1 MPRKWEPSPN
11 DAMSL
16 AAFRWFANAI
26 ENRAVEMYAT
36 DRGTYHHI
44 ERILRHALQE
54 MSQTRAQFAVAPPGA
69 RVSTSR
75 GAPRRSRLSDAFHAS
90 RGGRPMFA
98 RSFLDP

>member
-44 ERILRHALQE
+44 ERILRHALRE
-54 MSQTRAQFAVAPPGA
+54 MAHTKAQFAVSEEDNGCPDGYILCSDGMCAPSCEFMNEVAASGG
-69 RVSTSR
+69 T
-75 GAPRRSRLSDAFHAS
+75 APTK
-90 RGGRPMFA
+90 
-98 RSFLDP
+98 